1 MNVDKT
7 GAPDSLIQEKV
18 R

>member
-1 MNVDKT
+1 MNVDKK